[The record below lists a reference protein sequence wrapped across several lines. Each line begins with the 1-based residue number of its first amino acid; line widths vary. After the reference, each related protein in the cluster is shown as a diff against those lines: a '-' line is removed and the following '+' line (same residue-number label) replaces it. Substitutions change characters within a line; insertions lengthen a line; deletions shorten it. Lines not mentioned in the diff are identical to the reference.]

1 MVITRGVKEKLAR
14 YGTNLPVD
22 KRIRAYAKILK
33 DNNWTES
40 QYVSFSKETLY
51 KTQKE
56 GG

>member
-22 KRIRAYAKILK
+22 KRTRAYAKILK